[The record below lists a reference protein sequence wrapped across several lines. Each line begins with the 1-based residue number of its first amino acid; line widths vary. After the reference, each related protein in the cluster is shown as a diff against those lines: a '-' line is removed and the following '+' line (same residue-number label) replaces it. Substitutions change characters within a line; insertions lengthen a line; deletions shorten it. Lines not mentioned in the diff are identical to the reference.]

1 MKLNLSVL
9 RKIKAIGLNTVRQV
23 LTSVFSIT
31 IPFIVISYSKK
42 EVWGEFVTYLLF
54 VLIIS
59 QLINFGNKEYLLR
72 TFSKKPNKIINTFSS
87 VFFTRLPLTLIL
99 SAMGFLFFDAWLI
112 GYIFIWSLGQ
122 FLSHSF
128 ETILIYEK
136 KFSYSIIIE
145 VLFFTLLVL
154 AFILYKSNFN
164 IYILIVSYSI
174 YQLCKGL
181 SYFSI
186 FYKFIDLKKISINFK
201 YFKISFWFFLLSILG
216 FLTNKIDLYIV
227 DMFLNKK
234 TLSNYQIINSLLVFT
249 MSLSAYIFIPFVKNI
264 YRIKRKTILKIKKL
278 LFLCGLIVSIFCI
291 VIVYYVATYF
301 LNTSY
306 SLYFYLIA
314 FFYILPCFAYGI
326 DILML
331 FKKGKEKTVVLY
343 LFYGVVINTITSILL
358 LNNNF
363 DIIGALVGGTTAQL
377 LILVLLKRNSFLY
390 DCSIT

>member
-31 IPFIVISYSKK
+31 IPFIVISYSKE

-59 QLINFGNKEYLLR
+59 QLINFGNKEFLLR
-72 TFSKKPNKIINTFSS
+72 TFSKKPNKIINTFTS

-99 SAMGFLFFDAWLI
+99 SAIGFLFFDAWLI

-181 SYFSI
+181 SYFTI
-186 FYKFIDLKKISINFK
+186 FYKYINLKKISINFK

-216 FLTNKIDLYIV
+216 FLTNKTDLYIV

-377 LILVLLKRNSFLY
+377 LILVLLKRNSFLH